1 MQSKK
6 PLEGILLISDM
17 DGTLITKDFNLPERN
32 TIAIDRFIKKG
43 GYFSVA
49 TGRPEYALIKYLD
62 KVKLNAPAIVYNGSV
77 IYDINTNE
85 TIWYACLPQSIKKIL
100 KIVMNKFTD
109 VGVEIYAE
117 GCVYIARQNDW
128 TKNHI
133 INENLNYKISDV
145 ENAPEQWYKLLL
157 SCDNKRLQEV
167 FAFVKTLVFE
177 GFYFVFTN
185 IMFLEVLPDGISKG
199 STLERLAKK
208 LNITH
213 ENTVAIGDYYND
225 IEILQTA
232 GLGVAVEGS
241 PEEVLKVAGLTV
253 GSCEGGAVADIIEYL
268 EEKYDCR

>member
-17 DGTLITKDFNLPERN
+17 DGTLITKNFHLPERN

-62 KVKLNAPAIVYNGSV
+62 NVKLNAPAIVYNGSV
-77 IYDINTNE
+77 IYDINTNK
-85 TIWYACLPQSIKKIL
+85 TVWYACLPQSIKRTL
-100 KIVMNKFTD
+100 KTIMNEFKD

-117 GCVYIARQNDW
+117 GCVYIARQNEW

-133 INENLNYKISDV
+133 INENLNYRISDV
-145 ENAPEQWYKLLL
+145 ENAPKQWYKLLL

-167 FAFVKTLVFE
+167 FEFVKTQVFE

-185 IMFLEVLPDGISKG
+185 IMFLEVLPFGVSKG
-199 STLERLAKK
+199 STLERLSKI

-213 ENTVAIGDYYND
+213 ENIVAIGDYYND
-225 IEILQTA
+225 LEILQTA

-241 PEEVLKVAGLTV
+241 PEEVVKVADITV

-268 EEKYDCR
+268 EEKYNCR